1 VVLLVLYVAF
11 IWIVIEDSHS
21 LDAAGAAVFFALI
34 PVSVAV
40 SGVSIAVTVITY
52 IALYDLFTSCDPKNN
67 LLYLL
72 LSIFVS
78 ITMPIFIFVCRNKE
92 LGMPPRK
99 QNPAAFIPPEP
110 VEMPP
115 WRPVQNTADPWDNSE
130 E

>member
-1 VVLLVLYVAF
+1 
-11 IWIVIEDSHS
+11 
-21 LDAAGAAVFFALI
+21 LI

-52 IALYDLFTSCDPKNN
+52 IALYDLFTSCDPKKN

-78 ITMPIFIFVCRNKE
+78 ITIPIFIFVCRNKE

>member
-1 VVLLVLYVAF
+1 MSWLVIFIIAVNAHPIENDIASGIFFGGVLGSVLIYFA
-11 IWIVIEDSHS
+11 I
-21 LDAAGAAVFFALI
+21 AGI
-34 PVSVAV
+34 
-40 SGVSIAVTVITY
+40 SIAVTVIMY
-52 IALYDLFTSCDPKNN
+52 IALYDLYRSCDPANG
-67 LLYLL
+67 LMYLL

-99 QNPAAFIPPEP
+99 QDPAAFIPPEP

-115 WRPVQNTADPWDNSE
+115 WRPVNNAAEPWDNSE